1 MFSSGFRL
9 GRILG
14 IPIYLHASWFIIFV
28 LITLSL
34 SVYFAHL
41 NPHWTRAQHWTVGIA
56 TSLLFFGSVLFH
68 ELAHSVVALRYR
80 IPVMS
85 ITLFVFGGI
94 ARIGREPSS
103 AKQEFNIAV
112 AGPISSYLLA
122 VGFYALAR
130 ALAGVEMLVALAT
143 WLAQIN
149 FLLATF
155 NLIPG
160 FPLDGGRILRSV
172 VWAWKR
178 DYARATRVAARGGQI
193 FAYLLIFIGIWQA
206 LGGNFVGGLWL
217 AFIGWFLLT
226 AAQESY
232 AQVAMRRMLEGLRAA
247 DIMSPEVPTIS
258 RDLSLEDFVRELFR
272 TGRRCHLVVSDG
284 HLVGMMDVH
293 QLNRIPREEWA
304 TTSVQTAML
313 PPGKIHW
320 VRPEQ
325 PLLSILERMQSED
338 VNQMPVVD
346 GERII
351 GIVSRDSILR
361 VLQNRMEIGELAE
374 Q

>member
-304 TTSVQTAML
+304 TTSVQAAML

>member
-9 GRILG
+9 GRIFG

-130 ALAGVEMLVALAT
+130 ALVGVEMLVALAT

-351 GIVSRDSILR
+351 GVVSRDSILR

>member
-9 GRILG
+9 GRIFG